1 MKSSFHYTKLK
12 KSLTRNKEIPY
23 LSSGKS
29 FDTIQIF
36 GAKLF
41 YLAGSRLHRH
51 LFFAWFTFGRTRY
64 CRVLYGIARYSKVL
78 QGRAKYCMAL
88 NDIVLHR
95 MVLHLLHLWEGN
107 CREFFLLFCSSV
119 FPLHSLCLT
128 SFKVRAAML
137 SWDNIFFLQ
146 RKREIVCK
154 QRFFFK
160 DTWCQASLIS
170 KFTIF

>member
-1 MKSSFHYTKLK
+1 
-12 KSLTRNKEIPY
+12 
-23 LSSGKS
+23 
-29 FDTIQIF
+29 
-36 GAKLF
+36 
-41 YLAGSRLHRH
+41 
-51 LFFAWFTFGRTRY
+51 
-64 CRVLYGIARYSKVL
+64 
-78 QGRAKYCMAL
+78 MAL
-88 NDIVLHR
+88 NDIVWHR
-95 MVLHLLHLWEGN
+95 MVLLHLWEGN

-170 KFTIF
+170 KFTIFQELILCQIGKLSLGLIAVALIPIIGLNSPVARFVGVKYFFFIVSCSSTWKGIV